1 MSERNASSR
10 ADGQGS
16 YYLRVP
22 SFHYGSGGLA
32 SSESSVVQEL
42 VVCLLVNGRQV
53 DTLTYSPWSIEEL
66 AYGRLYFDWI
76 IRQASDVADMRI
88 DVDAGLV
95 DVSISG
101 TLGDTSNSLL
111 REHSVLS
118 YMTPRWIIDNMAR
131 FEANSGLFRRTGGM
145 HGAASPMSA
154 ASLLVSTT
162 SGDTMRWISSW
173 GGA

>member
-1 MSERNASSR
+1 MSERNASSKVNE
-10 ADGQGS
+10 QGFHCLS
-16 YYLRVP
+16 VP
-22 SFHYGSGGLA
+22 SFHYGSAGLA
-32 SSESSVVQEL
+32 PFESSVVQEL
-42 VVCLLVNGRQV
+42 VVRMFVNGRQV
-53 DTLTYSPWSIEEL
+53 DTLTCSPWNIEEL
-66 AYGRLYFDWI
+66 TYGRLYFDGI
-76 IRQASDVADMRI
+76 INQVSDITDMRI

-95 DVSISG
+95 DVLISDMMG
-101 TLGDTSNSLL
+101 AAPDSLL

-145 HGAASPMSA
+145 HGAAIAEPA